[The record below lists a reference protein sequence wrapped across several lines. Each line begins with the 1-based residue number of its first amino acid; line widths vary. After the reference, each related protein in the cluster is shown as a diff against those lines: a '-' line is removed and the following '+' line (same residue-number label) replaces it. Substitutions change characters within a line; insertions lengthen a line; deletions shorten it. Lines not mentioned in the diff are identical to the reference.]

1 MFLNAFQTQHQ
12 GDRVYFGSEFE
23 GIIHHHG
30 GEGMVSRQALTVVL
44 GVRQVIILNFQS
56 EIREMNA
63 RTQFLTVLSLLFNLE
78 PRPWMTTPTFRVD
91 FSSMLNLPRY
101 LRTERARSV
110 SSSWIKIQP
119 NSPQW
124 SYYNRPTLMSHFKFI
139 ICNCSISKE
148 GHIHRYQKLGHV
160 YWISCSVLTVNLI
173 KPRFT
178 WGWSL
183 NLRIMYMGCGYVYWV
198 FFWLLIGVGGFSVAI

>member
-44 GVRQVIILNFQS
+44 GVKQVIILNLQS
-56 EIREMNA
+56 ETREMNA

-78 PRPWMTTPTFRVD
+78 SRPWMATPTFRVD

-110 SSSWIKIQP
+110 SSS
-119 NSPQW
+119 
-124 SYYNRPTLMSHFKFI
+124 
-139 ICNCSISKE
+139 
-148 GHIHRYQKLGHV
+148 
-160 YWISCSVLTVNLI
+160 
-173 KPRFT
+173 
-178 WGWSL
+178 
-183 NLRIMYMGCGYVYWV
+183 
-198 FFWLLIGVGGFSVAI
+198 